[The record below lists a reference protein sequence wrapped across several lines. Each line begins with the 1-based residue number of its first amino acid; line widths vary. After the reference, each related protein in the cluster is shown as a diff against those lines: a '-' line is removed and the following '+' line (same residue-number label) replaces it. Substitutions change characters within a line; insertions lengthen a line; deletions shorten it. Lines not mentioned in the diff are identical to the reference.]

1 MSKVIKTFRI
11 EEQVVRRLENE
22 GAKIG
27 LDFSSYLRTIVYNH
41 LNNTK
46 SKITM

>member
-11 EEQVVRRLENE
+11 EEKVVKRLEDE
-22 GAKIG
+22 GDKIG
-27 LDFSSYLRTIVYNH
+27 LDFSSFLRTIVYNH

-46 SKITM
+46 SKTTM